1 MGMMIIKCYT
11 CQCCYISAYHTKC
24 VDPWLTSGKKV
35 CPVCKQS
42 VEIPKIK
49 KKNKRFGVGGT
60 AGSRDETL
68 DGASTSSH
76 PPTHTED
83 EEEDDH
89 RGDESDFSETDNERT
104 PLLTAEHE
112 RESREG
118 SHRGSPH
125 RSNTIDV

>member
-1 MGMMIIKCYT
+1 M
-11 CQCCYISAYHTKC
+11 
-24 VDPWLTSGKKV
+24 DPWLTSGKKV

-49 KKNKRFGVGGT
+49 KKNKRFGVGT
-60 AGSRDETL
+60 AGSREETL

-83 EEEDDH
+83 EEEEEDH